1 MSESLIGMTRTSTAT
16 VRATPVTDIVTAGGL
31 RIHAET
37 FSIETGERIEISDVT
52 ERVMAIVRAAGIREG
67 VASIW
72 SMHTTLSILV
82 NESQPAL
89 FADMKRYIE
98 TLVDEGQTWQHNDP
112 SHSDCDRAN
121 ADSHLRSLLLGHS
134 VAVQVSGGEIALG
147 QWQRILAAEL
157 DGPRTRTVRVQV
169 MGVA

>member
-1 MSESLIGMTRTSTAT
+1 MTRTSTPT
-16 VRATPVTDIVTAGGL
+16 VRATPVTDVVTAGGL

-37 FSIETGERIEISDVT
+37 FSIETRDRIEISDVT
-52 ERVMAIVRAAGIREG
+52 DRVMGIVRAAGIREG
-67 VASIW
+67 MASIW
-72 SMHTTLSILV
+72 SMHTTLSLLV

-89 FADMKRYIE
+89 FADMTRYLA
-98 TLVDEGQTWQHNDP
+98 TLVDETEEWQHNDP
-112 SHSDCDRAN
+112 RHSDCDRAN

-134 VAVQVSGGEIALG
+134 VALQISGGEIALG

-157 DGPRTRTVRVQV
+157 DGPRTRTIRVQV

>member
-1 MSESLIGMTRTSTAT
+1 MTRTSTPT
-16 VRATPVTDIVTAGGL
+16 VRATPVTDVVTAGGL

-37 FSIETGERIEISDVT
+37 FSIETRDRIEISDVT
-52 ERVMAIVRAAGIREG
+52 DRVMEIVRAAGIREG
-67 VASIW
+67 MASIW
-72 SMHTTLSILV
+72 SMHTTLSLLV

-89 FADMKRYIE
+89 FADMKRYLE
-98 TLVDEGQTWQHNDP
+98 KLVDETEEWEHNDP
-112 SHSDCDRAN
+112 RHSDCDRAN

-134 VAVQVSGGEIALG
+134 VALQISGGEIALG

-157 DGPRTRTVRVQV
+157 DGPRTRTIRVQV

>member
-1 MSESLIGMTRTSTAT
+1 MTRTSTPT
-16 VRATPVTDIVTAGGL
+16 VRAAPVTDVVTAGGL

-37 FSIETGERIEISDVT
+37 FSIETRDRIEISDVT
-52 ERVMAIVRAAGIREG
+52 DRVMGIVRAAGIREG
-67 VASIW
+67 MASIW
-72 SMHTTLSILV
+72 SMHTTLSLLV

-89 FADMKRYIE
+89 FADMKRYLE
-98 TLVDEGQTWQHNDP
+98 TLVDETEEWQHNDP
-112 SHSDCDRAN
+112 RHSDCDRAN

-134 VAVQVSGGEIALG
+134 VALQISGGEIALG

-157 DGPRTRTVRVQV
+157 DGPRTRTIRVQV